1 MKLVFSI
8 VFSILVLFST
18 ASCEKDVQCEDG
30 LVAYKRVD
38 VQYASFFSFSSES
51 TIDLS
56 GMTGGVKLTPTN
68 ATDGVVYSTG
78 DVNLNGYKLTLK
90 NVTLVVAGNLNGG
103 GTVATR
109 GNGVLCV
116 EGNIQNNPDLSNATV
131 GCDTMSND
139 ELTIIEELG
148 TNCDLGAVK
157 YIDGVMFEAVKFQS
171 L

>member
-1 MKLVFSI
+1 MRLFFSTVFA
-8 VFSILVLFST
+8 VLVLFSI

-30 LVAYKRVD
+30 LVTYKRVD

-51 TIDLS
+51 TIDLG
-56 GMTGGVKLTPTN
+56 GMTGNVKLTPAD
-68 ATDGVVYSTG
+68 ATDGVIYSTG
-78 DVNLNGYKLTLK
+78 DVNLNGNKLVLK
-90 NVTLVVAGNLNGG
+90 NVTLVVTGNLNGG

-148 TNCDLGAVK
+148 TNCDLGNVK
-157 YIDGVMFEAVKFQS
+157 YIDGVMFEAVKFDY

>member
-1 MKLVFSI
+1 MRLFFSTVFA
-8 VFSILVLFST
+8 VLVLILIT
-18 ASCEKDVQCEDG
+18 SCEKDVQCEDG
-30 LVAYKRVD
+30 LVTYQKVD
-38 VQYASFFSFSSES
+38 VQYASFFNFSDES
-51 TIDLS
+51 TINLS
-56 GMTGGVKLTPTN
+56 GMTGDVKLTPSD
-68 ATDGVVYSTG
+68 ATDGVIYSTG
-78 DVNLNGYKLTLK
+78 DVNLNGHKLTLK
-90 NVTLVVAGNLNGG
+90 NVTLVVTGNLNGG

-148 TNCDLGAVK
+148 TNCDLGNVK
-157 YIDGVMFEAVKFQS
+157 YIDGVVFEAVKFDY